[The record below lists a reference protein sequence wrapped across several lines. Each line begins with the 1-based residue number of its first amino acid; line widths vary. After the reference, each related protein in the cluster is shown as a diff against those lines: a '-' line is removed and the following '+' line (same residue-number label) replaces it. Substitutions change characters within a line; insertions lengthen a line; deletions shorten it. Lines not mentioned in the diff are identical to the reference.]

1 MDWNAFCSNVI
12 PTNPIRLIINNG
24 IFEVF
29 NWPFDSQWVSLIF
42 LVSLCV
48 CFKNQRDI
56 LIRNINYLTD
66 SVIYFCPLIFNR
78 LREFSVRCSTNIKI
92 ALKNTGFHLVSCFIS
107 LLCPEARA
115 IECCCGSVYTEQRFS
130 HVNAVWI
137 EFGLTG
143 DANITFH
150 LLTLDAIRFLH
161 TNLVT
166 HTHTHTIIQLLNS
179 LIQNAHIS
187 LQLAIYFISE

>member
-1 MDWNAFCSNVI
+1 MQFCMDWNAFRSNVV
-12 PTNPIRLIINNG
+12 PTNPIQLIINNG

-42 LVSLCV
+42 LVFLCV

-78 LREFSVRCSTNIKI
+78 LRELSVRCSTNIKI
-92 ALKNTGFHLVSCFIS
+92 ALKNTGFHLDSCFIS
-107 LLCPEARA
+107 LLCPGARA
-115 IECCCGSVYTEQRFS
+115 IECCCGSVYSEL
-130 HVNAVWI
+130 VWI

-166 HTHTHTIIQLLNS
+166 HTDTRTIK
-179 LIQNAHIS
+179 NAHIS
-187 LQLAIYFISE
+187 LQLGIYFISE